1 MVDNILLKK
10 HDKGAPTIV
19 IENVDVDSP
28 SQLNGFSVK
37 STNMSENGYNSSNE
51 GTQNEKMSD

>member
-1 MVDNILLKK
+1 VVDNIILKK
-10 HDKGAPTIV
+10 HDKGAPNIV

-28 SQLNGFSVK
+28 SQLNGLSVK